1 MIGKLLVR
9 ISVIVIAIYFMLAN
23 IVAQTLCVDI
33 LNDSYIL
40 LFELIVVVYSF
51 SEGRYHCKYLKFTM
65 LGIFF
70 SELITRLD
78 NYFNFLSV
86 SEHNAFGIVLI
97 AIGIGVSMFK
107 ALMHFYKVGKLRQKR
122 KRLYDGNDY

>member
-9 ISVIVIAIYFMLAN
+9 ISVIIIAIYFMIAN
-23 IVAQTLCVDI
+23 IVAQTYCIDI

-78 NYFNFLSV
+78 NAFNFLSV
-86 SEHNAFGIVLI
+86 SEHNAFGICLI
-97 AIGIGVSMFK
+97 AIGIGVSTFK
-107 ALMHFYKVGKLRQKR
+107 ALAHFYKVGKLKQKR
-122 KRLYDGNDY
+122 KRLYE

>member
-1 MIGKLLVR
+1 MIGKFLVR
-9 ISVIVIAIYFMLAN
+9 ISVILIAMYFILAN
-23 IVAQTLCVDI
+23 IIAQFFFIDVMD
-33 LNDSYIL
+33 DSYIL

-51 SEGRYHCKYLKFTM
+51 SEGRYHCAYLKFTM

-86 SEHNAFGIVLI
+86 SEHNAFGICFI
-97 AIGIGVSMFK
+97 AIGMGVSIFK

-122 KRLYDGNDY
+122 KRLYDGNGY